1 MTNKEINVT
10 VENVHDFLQSAKKGN
25 GKGFKEFPNTYLQC
39 YRLLEMFEIGK
50 LVGTDFK
57 YNYRIYNNEDLR
69 YVYPNSTTLVQNG
82 AKLMNSSYAINNVF
96 GPFCRSVVLIIAVL
110 LVFII
115 LLHINKKLINKGII
129 FKNAKV
135 ILNIVEV
142 FILAFTII
150 IAVYGKVDNFDYT
163 KYGIQVQD
171 IESALEEGNIENIAL
186 REVPSIHSI
195 RRNTSE
201 DTVGYKVISELSEWA
216 YFLSD
221 NFELF
226 IALAA
231 AVIVP
236 FKKYTEKINI

>member
-1 MTNKEINVT
+1 MNRSSLKKKKWDLVRTK
-10 VENVHDFLQSAKKGN
+10 AKKREKN
-25 GKGFKEFPNTYLQC
+25 KYWWISIIYFFIPVVLILFFDKVIYES
-39 YRLLEMFEIGK
+39 LLNR
-50 LVGTDFK
+50 VS
-57 YNYRIYNNEDLR
+57 YVDLG
-69 YVYPNSTTLVQNG
+69 NG

>member
-1 MTNKEINVT
+1 MNRSSLKKKKWDLERTK
-10 VENVHDFLQSAKKGN
+10 AKKREKN
-25 GKGFKEFPNTYLQC
+25 KYWWISIIYFFIPVVLILFFDKVIYES
-39 YRLLEMFEIGK
+39 LLNR
-50 LVGTDFK
+50 VS
-57 YNYRIYNNEDLR
+57 YVDLG
-69 YVYPNSTTLVQNG
+69 NG

-186 REVPSIHSI
+186 REVPSIHS
-195 RRNTSE
+195 TSYL
-201 DTVGYKVISELSEWA
+201 GG
-216 YFLSD
+216 
-221 NFELF
+221 
-226 IALAA
+226 
-231 AVIVP
+231 
-236 FKKYTEKINI
+236 

>member
-1 MTNKEINVT
+1 MNRSSLKKKKWDLERTK
-10 VENVHDFLQSAKKGN
+10 AKKREKN
-25 GKGFKEFPNTYLQC
+25 KYWWISIIYFFIPVVLILFFDKVIYES
-39 YRLLEMFEIGK
+39 LLNR
-50 LVGTDFK
+50 VS
-57 YNYRIYNNEDLR
+57 YVDLG
-69 YVYPNSTTLVQNG
+69 NG
-82 AKLMNSSYAINNVF
+82 AKLRNSSYAINNVF

-201 DTVGYKVISELSEWA
+201 DTVGYKVISKLSEWA

>member
-1 MTNKEINVT
+1 MIYE
-10 VENVHDFLQSAKKGN
+10 S
-25 GKGFKEFPNTYLQC
+25 
-39 YRLLEMFEIGK
+39 LLNR
-50 LVGTDFK
+50 VS
-57 YNYRIYNNEDLR
+57 YVDLG
-69 YVYPNSTTLVQNG
+69 NG

-201 DTVGYKVISELSEWA
+201 DTVGYKVISKLSEWA

>member
-1 MTNKEINVT
+1 MVREGLK
-10 VENVHDFLQSAKKGN
+10 
-25 GKGFKEFPNTYLQC
+25 C
-39 YRLLEMFEIGK
+39 LLELDK
-50 LVGTDFK
+50 AYNVVGEAGDG
-57 YNYRIYNNEDLR
+57 YECLD
-69 YVYPNSTTLVQNG
+69 
-82 AKLMNSSYAINNVF
+82 
-96 GPFCRSVVLIIAVL
+96 VVSKT
-110 LVFII
+110 
-115 LLHINKKLINKGII
+115 NPD
-129 FKNAKV
+129 
-135 ILNIVEV
+135 
-142 FILAFTII
+142 II
-150 IAVYGKVDNFDYT
+150 IMD
-163 KYGIQVQD
+163 
-171 IESALEEGNIENIAL
+171 IENIAL